1 MRIGLWVVIVGAI
14 VGLASLLLP
23 GAPDVVQEPPSEPA
37 PTTDDEPT
45 AEEPSSEAEPDAKLQ
60 NRLAELAQAD
70 DPQAYAS
77 RHDLT
82 YENGKVQVV
91 VELGDQADK
100 ATFNWA
106 VGALDGQVETSYES
120 RVQVRV
126 PRSAL
131 MKLARHPHVTFIRAP
146 VRPQR

>member
-1 MRIGLWVVIVGAI
+1 MRIGLWIVIVGAI

-23 GAPDVVQEPPSEPA
+23 GAPDVVQELPSEPA
-37 PTTDDEPT
+37 PTTDDKRTADEPASAT
-45 AEEPSSEAEPDAKLQ
+45 EPNAKLQ
-60 NRLAELAQAD
+60 RRLAELAHAD
-70 DPQAYAS
+70 NPEAYAS

-106 VGALDGQVETSYES
+106 VGALDGQVETSYET

-131 MKLARHPHVTFIRAP
+131 MKLAQHPHVTFIRAP

>member
-1 MRIGLWVVIVGAI
+1 MRIGLWVVVVGVLI
-14 VGLASLLLP
+14 GLATQLMP
-23 GAPDVVQEPPSEPA
+23 GIVSGPTQAP
-37 PTTDDEPT
+37 DEPT
-45 AEEPSSEAEPDAKLQ
+45 KSTQQPTSDQPDPAARLQ
-60 NRLAELAQAD
+60 DRLEGLTQAD

-77 RHDLT
+77 QHNLT

-91 VELGDQADK
+91 VKLGDQADK

-106 VGALDGQVETSYES
+106 VSALGGQVETSYEA